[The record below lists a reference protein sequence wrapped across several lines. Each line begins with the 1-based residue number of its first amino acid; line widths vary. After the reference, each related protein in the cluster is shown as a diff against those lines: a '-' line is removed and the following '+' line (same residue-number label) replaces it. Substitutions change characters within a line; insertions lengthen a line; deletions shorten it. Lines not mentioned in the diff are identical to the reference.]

1 MADNEGSGVM
11 PRALVGALV
20 ALVGVMPILAALDV
34 PPFDQANG
42 DAPRWVVMLAGG
54 LFVLA
59 GVVVWTQGSP
69 GAQAAGYVIVIG
81 LAAIANWVAFGPGT
95 RACTSML
102 SFFGFA
108 TWRRAPDLE
117 CRIAFGLG
125 ALMMDAIVLMTAA
138 DAIRRLVGPGSWVTA
153 LERAGRAGLVVTISP
168 LILLLVILVLA
179 RAGWE
184 AITRAAPG
192 GRRPDGKGG

>member
-1 MADNEGSGVM
+1 M
-11 PRALVGALV
+11 PRALVGGLV
-20 ALVGVMPILAALDV
+20 ALAGVMVILAALDV
-34 PPFDQANG
+34 APFDQASRH
-42 DAPRWVVMLAGG
+42 APRWVVMLAGG

-69 GAQAAGYVIVIG
+69 GAQAAGHAVAYAMVIG
-81 LAAIANWVAFGPGT
+81 LAAVVDWVAFGPGT
-95 RACTSML
+95 RACTSTL
-102 SFFGFA
+102 SFFGFG

-117 CRIAFGLG
+117 CRIAFGIG
-125 ALMMDAIVLMTAA
+125 ALMTDAIVLMMAA
-138 DAIRRLVGPGSWVTA
+138 DAARRLLGPGLWVTA

-168 LILLLVILVLA
+168 FLLLLVILMLV

-184 AITRAAPG
+184 GISRAALG

>member
-1 MADNEGSGVM
+1 M
-11 PRALVGALV
+11 PRALWGGLV
-20 ALVGVMPILAALDV
+20 ALAGVMVILAALDV
-34 PPFDQANG
+34 APFDQANRH
-42 DAPRWVVMLAGG
+42 APRWVVMLAGG

-69 GAQAAGYVIVIG
+69 GAQAAGHAVAYAMVIG
-81 LAAIANWVAFGPGT
+81 LAAVADWVAFGPGT
-95 RACTSML
+95 RACTYTL
-102 SFFGFA
+102 SLFGFA

-125 ALMMDAIVLMTAA
+125 ALMVNAIVLMMTA
-138 DAIRRLVGPGSWVTA
+138 DAARRMLGPGLWVTA

-168 LILLLVILVLA
+168 FILLLVILMLV

-184 AITRAAPG
+184 GISRAALG

>member
-20 ALVGVMPILAALDV
+20 ALAGVMLILAALDV
-34 PPFDQANG
+34 PPFDQANS
-42 DAPRWVVMLAGG
+42 DAPRWVAMLAGG

-95 RACTSML
+95 RACASTL

-125 ALMMDAIVLMTAA
+125 AVMMDAIVLMTAA

-168 LILLLVILVLA
+168 FILLLVILMLV
-179 RAGWE
+179 RTGWE
-184 AITRAAPG
+184 WISRAALG